1 MAQVDGAVSSRGRR
15 FHLAVWRWHFYAG
28 ICVLPFVFVL
38 ALSGLAM
45 LAAEPLDRHLQAD
58 LLTVVP
64 RAAQSTAA
72 EQAASVAAAYRG
84 AELVTFRAASSPDA
98 SAQVEILPAD
108 DASSHAAHG
117 AAAAAVT
124 VFVDPYTGAVLGDL
138 AAGDRLYDWTKRLHG
153 TLLLGTFGDYVIEIA
168 AGLAVL
174 LVVTGLYLWW
184 PRAGRPLKAALLPQ
198 AGAGRRR
205 WRDLHAAAGAW
216 LSPLLLLFLL
226 SGLAWTPFW
235 GGALV
240 QAWSSLP
247 GEQLAAPLAPST
259 HASLDH
265 GAHAGVPWAVE
276 QTPLP
281 ASGASGG
288 SPGIAADGHP
298 LDLDDVVDYAR
309 KVGFAEF
316 RIHWPRGEHG
326 VWTIAA
332 TTIGGDTRALDGD
345 RIVHLDRHTGNVL
358 ADVRFADYSL
368 LGKLM
373 AAGIPLHQA
382 DTGRVNL
389 AVNVVFCLAVLGMVV
404 AACAAWW
411 ARRPAGA
418 RRLVPPPLPRDVR
431 AWRAAVVLMLA
442 VSLAFPLAAAT
453 IVTVLAADLLLF
465 SRVAALRTLFE

>member
-1 MAQVDGAVSSRGRR
+1 MARGRGSVSSRGRR

-28 ICVLPFVFVL
+28 VGVLPFVFVL

-58 LLTVVP
+58 LLTVAP
-64 RAAQSTAA
+64 RGAPLRAA
-72 EQAASVAAAYRG
+72 EQAAAVAAAYPH
-84 AELVTFRAASSPDA
+84 AELVTFRAASAPDE
-98 SAQVEILPAD
+98 SAQVEIVP
-108 DASSHAAHG
+108 AHG
-117 AAAAAVT
+117 AASHDAHGGASAVT
-124 VFVDPYTGAVLGDL
+124 VFVDPYAGTILGEL
-138 AAGDRLYDWTKRLHG
+138 AAGDRLYDWAKRVHG

-174 LVVTGLYLWW
+174 LIATGLYLWW
-184 PRAGRPLKAALLPQ
+184 PREGRPLPAALLPQ
-198 AGAGRRR
+198 AGIAGRRR

-216 LSPLLLLFLL
+216 VAPLLLLFLV

-235 GGALV
+235 GGTLV

-247 GEQLAAPLAPST
+247 GEQFAAPLAPTT

-265 GAHAGVPWAVE
+265 GAHAAVPWAVE

-281 ASGASGG
+281 ASGSTSGA
-288 SPGIAADGHP
+288 PGIALADRPIG
-298 LDLDDVVDYAR
+298 LDDVIGYAR
-309 KVGFAEF
+309 GVGFAEF
-316 RIHWPRGEHG
+316 RVHWPSGEAG

-358 ADVRFADYSL
+358 ADIRFADYSPM
-368 LGKLM
+368 GKLM
-373 AAGIPLHQA
+373 AAGVPLHQA
-382 DTGRVNL
+382 DTGVVNL
-389 AVNVVFCLAVLGMVV
+389 AVNVLFCLAVLGMVV

-418 RRLVPPPLPRDVR
+418 RRLVPPPLPRDAR
-431 AWRAAVVLMLA
+431 AWRTAVVLMLA
-442 VSLAFPLAAAT
+442 LSLAFPLAAAT
-453 IVTVLAADLLLF
+453 IAAVLAADLLLL
-465 SRVAALRTLFE
+465 SRVPTLRALFE